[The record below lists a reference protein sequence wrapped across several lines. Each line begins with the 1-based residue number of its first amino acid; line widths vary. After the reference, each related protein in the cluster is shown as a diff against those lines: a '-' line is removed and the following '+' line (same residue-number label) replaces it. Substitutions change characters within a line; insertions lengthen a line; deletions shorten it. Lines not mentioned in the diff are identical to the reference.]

1 MTDKIEYYKLN
12 KYIKEELIQIII
24 KNNSKISGNLI
35 GGTNFTNNDDSDEDD
50 NLDLFKINNN
60 KNDLN
65 KIKSKFLNL
74 INLDKKEELIKQIL
88 EEEDKLKKENNSY
101 TEYIF
106 PILFII
112 AIYNNKNTIGE
123 IRMKYIITI
132 SICYLLFL
140 IYIKKQKNDLSTLK
154 EELLNVLKNKLK
166 SDLKGGSNQQF
177 NYTDVIKGAIGI
189 TMLYYISS
197 FIETAFVEFKK
208 WFDSPNKTVTSF
220 FKMLMNIMSNS
231 SIEMEIVDS
240 YSFNES
246 TGMLE
251 CNYKKSFNTIITKL
265 IPNTEKCYLGEIE
278 MTTTHDKYTKKNKI
292 TYIVN
297 SMVSDTV
304 TYIESKPVST
314 ALVMTYLCAK
324 KEQFYIKKN
333 PQDYIYEITSDNVV
347 KLYDKKTEKEIMS
360 VSVAINQFKNNLEEM
375 GNKTMGNIC
384 KDIFKLDNGLKNEN
398 CLKHYLSI
406 LSGTGLL
413 MLQNIGE
420 IVKKNI
426 EIKNTLKNTN
436 PLIKYEILKNLN
448 WKMKQNEYG
457 KKYLITIEDW
467 LKKMNNSEFTKYLD
481 SENGL
486 IVKDIIKDMVED
498 INTDTSLLES
508 KYTKIITDHKAITDP
523 NYNNRKNKS
532 RLKKEKVKI
541 IGKYI
546 I

>member
-1 MTDKIEYYKLN
+1 MTDKIEYYKLS

-24 KNNSKISGNLI
+24 KNNSKISGKISGNLI
-35 GGTNFTNNDDSDEDD
+35 GGSNPNPINDDSDEED
-50 NLDLFKINNN
+50 LDLSKINNI
-60 KNDLN
+60 NDLN
-65 KIKSKFLNL
+65 KIKAKFLNL
-74 INLDKKEELIKQIL
+74 INLNNKDEIYKKIL
-88 EEEDKLKKENNSY
+88 VEEDKLKKENNSY

-140 IYIKKQKNDLSTLK
+140 IYIKKPKNNLSTLK
-154 EELLNVLKNKLK
+154 EELLIELKKKIN
-166 SDLKGGSNQQF
+166 SDLKGGSN
-177 NYTDVIKGAIGI
+177 YTNVIKGAIGI
-189 TMLYYISS
+189 TILYYISDI
-197 FIETAFVEFKK
+197 IETAFVEFKK
-208 WFDSPNKTVTSF
+208 WFDSPNKTVNSF

-231 SIEMEIVDS
+231 TIEMEIVDS
-240 YSFNES
+240 YSFNEG

-251 CNYKKSFNTIITKL
+251 CAYKKSFNTIITKL
-265 IPNTEKCYLGEIE
+265 IPDTEKCYLGEIE

-297 SMVSDTV
+297 SIVSDTV

-360 VSVAINQFKNNLEEM
+360 VSVAIKQFKDNLEEM

-384 KDIFKLDNGLKNEN
+384 KDIFKLDDGLKNEN

-420 IVKKNI
+420 IVNKNI

-436 PLIKYEILKNLN
+436 LLIKYEILKNLN
-448 WKMKQNEYG
+448 WKMKKTKYG

-486 IVKDIIKDMVED
+486 IVKDIIKEMVED

-508 KYTKIITDHKAITDP
+508 KYTKIITDRKAITDP

-532 RLKKEKVKI
+532 RLKKEKIKI

>member
-208 WFDSPNKTVTSF
+208 WFDSPNKTVNSF

-231 SIEMEIVDS
+231 TIEMEIVNS

-333 PQDYIYEITSDNVV
+333 PQDYIYEITSDNIV

-486 IVKDIIKDMVED
+486 IVKDIIKEMVED

-508 KYTKIITDHKAITDP
+508 KYTKIITDRKAITDP

>member
-1 MTDKIEYYKLN
+1 MTDKIEYYKLS
-12 KYIKEELIQIII
+12 KYIKTELINNII

-35 GGTNFTNNDDSDEDD
+35 GGSNPNPNDNDSDEEEEQ
-50 NLDLFKINNN
+50 DLFKINNMN
-60 KNDLN
+60 NLN
-65 KIKSKFLNL
+65 KIKAKFLNL

-88 EEEDKLKKENNSY
+88 VDEETLKKENNSY

-140 IYIKKQKNDLSTLK
+140 IYIKKPKNDLSTSTLK
-154 EELLNVLKNKLK
+154 EDLLNVLKDKLK
-166 SDLKGGSNQQF
+166 SDLKGGSGPIVSGKKS
-177 NYTDVIKGAIGI
+177 NYTDIIKGAIGVTI
-189 TMLYYISS
+189 LYYISS

-208 WFDSPNKTVTSF
+208 WFDSPNKTVNSF

-231 SIEMEIVDS
+231 TIELDIVNS

-251 CNYKKSFNTIITKL
+251 CAYKKSFNTIITKL

-333 PQDYIYEITSDNVV
+333 PQDYIYEITSDNIV

-360 VSVAINQFKNNLEEM
+360 VSVAIKQFKDNLEEM
-375 GNKTMGNIC
+375 GNKTMDNIC
-384 KDIFKLDNGLKNEN
+384 KDVFKLDNGLKNEN

-436 PLIKYEILKNLN
+436 PLIKYEILKNLK
-448 WKMKQNEYG
+448 WKMKKTEYG
-457 KKYLITIEDW
+457 KKYLITVEDW
-467 LKKMNNSEFTKYLD
+467 LKKMNNLEFTKYLD

-486 IVKDIIKDMVED
+486 IVKDIIKEMIED
-498 INTDTSLLES
+498 INTNTSILEE
-508 KYTKIITDHKAITDP
+508 KYTKIITNA

-532 RLKKEKVKI
+532 RLKKIKNI
-541 IGKYI
+541 
-546 I
+546 